1 MRLFRVKSYVPAII
15 LVLCLFCS
23 ACALDHSYLR
33 TELAQTAEI
42 TGTYSVVLYG
52 ANYSDDIATVA
63 LLIPVG
69 GQYRFD
75 IFAPDFNY
83 KTIKD
88 VPAEN
93 AIKMAEKFVSWH
105 PDFAQLQTSR
115 ILDFN
120 GRVIGYEVR
129 PLYRLTT
136 FGTTDIM
143 YVDYFLKG
151 DKVVVHI
158 HLNVDVQRK
167 FMGGSD
173 GRDTGK

>member
-1 MRLFRVKSYVPAII
+1 MRRSRVKTYLPVIMLA
-15 LVLCLFCS
+15 LCLFCS

-33 TELAQTAEI
+33 TELAQSAEI
-42 TGTYSVVLYG
+42 TGAYSVVLYG

-63 LLIPVG
+63 LLIPEG

-83 KTIKD
+83 KTIKN
-88 VPAEN
+88 VPAAG

-105 PDFAQLQTSR
+105 PDFARLQTSR

-136 FGTTDIM
+136 FGTSDIM
-143 YVDYFLKG
+143 YVDYFLEG
-151 DKVVVHI
+151 NRVVVHI

-173 GRDTGK
+173 SRDSGK